1 MSPSRK
7 LSAEVVIVGGGIV
20 GCAAAYYLARRG
32 RRVVLGGVHPSILP
46 DEAARHADAVV
57 VGEAEGVW
65 KDVLADASSGSL
77 RPRYHCP
84 DCDLGQYVPMRKE
97 SFARKSLFR
106 VLPALTTRGCPF
118 NCDFCCVSDLYGK
131 KIRHL
136 PVANVVRF
144 IRETGGKTY
153 LFLDDN
159 IVGDRRYARELF
171 EGIKPLGIKWVGQ
184 ASVSFSRDQELMKLA
199 AGSGCAGLF
208 FGVESVS
215 AAQLLKMRKSPKDL
229 VSLEDAIQRVRDHGM
244 FFHTSLVFG
253 FDEDTKAVFPET
265 LAFLVRN
272 KIGTATFNV
281 LTPPEAYN
289 IPIQVRD
296 PGPDGRAGTAD
307 DGQMLDLL
315 NLTPSL
321 IGKTLNT
328 YMNMPDYTEE
338 ARNIEVVATR
348 RFSGRWSMTAS
359 YAVTW
364 RNDYN
369 SIPYNPN
376 AAPQSD
382 YVSMTFV
389 KLSGS
394 YEPGWGVRLSPLV
407 RYQAGTPYGRRA
419 SVSLNYGSQTVLIEP
434 VGTQRMDAPFI
445 FDLRG
450 ERKFVLPKGTT
461 AAVVVDLFNIANSNA
476 EVDINTQSGST
487 YQWPISVLPPRVLR
501 FGLKF
506 SW

>member
-1 MSPSRK
+1 MKIVLLSPRTGR
-7 LSAEVVIVGGGIV
+7 LSKTPSALLIPQLSLHILAGLTPAEHEVKILEEEAEEIDLDESCDLVGIS
-20 GCAAAYYLARRG
+20 CMTANAPRAYELAGEFRRRG

-281 LTPPEAYN
+281 LTPYPGTRVYEQFRREGRLLTHDWRYYDHATVVFRPRNMSPYELQEGKSWVKREFSRLASILRRLPAN
-289 IPIQVRD
+289 ISHPFYYVGMNLAIRKN
-296 PGPDGRAGTAD
+296 AGD
-307 DGQMLDLL
+307 DYRELPRQKAEL
-315 NLTPSL
+315 
-321 IGKTLNT
+321 
-328 YMNMPDYTEE
+328 
-338 ARNIEVVATR
+338 
-348 RFSGRWSMTAS
+348 
-359 YAVTW
+359 
-364 RNDYN
+364 
-369 SIPYNPN
+369 
-376 AAPQSD
+376 
-382 YVSMTFV
+382 
-389 KLSGS
+389 
-394 YEPGWGVRLSPLV
+394 
-407 RYQAGTPYGRRA
+407 
-419 SVSLNYGSQTVLIEP
+419 
-434 VGTQRMDAPFI
+434 
-445 FDLRG
+445 FDQ
-450 ERKFVLPKGTT
+450 
-461 AAVVVDLFNIANSNA
+461 D
-476 EVDINTQSGST
+476 Q
-487 YQWPISVLPPRVLR
+487 LPPLALE
-501 FGLKF
+501 GEEIPQPC
-506 SW
+506 